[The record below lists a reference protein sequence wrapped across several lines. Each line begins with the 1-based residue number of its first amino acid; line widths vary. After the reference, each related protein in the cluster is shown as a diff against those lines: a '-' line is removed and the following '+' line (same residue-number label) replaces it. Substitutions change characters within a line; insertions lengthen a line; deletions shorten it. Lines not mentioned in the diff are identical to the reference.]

1 MEARAQ
7 RRQTPALFVRA
18 PMGGPDQLVNTLQVL
33 KNLLISDTITFL
45 KVKFKE
51 YVSYVHHIANCTEL
65 MLAKIVI
72 IRA

>member
-33 KNLLISDTITFL
+33 KNIISGTITF
-45 KVKFKE
+45 FE
-51 YVSYVHHIANCTEL
+51 SEI
-65 MLAKIVI
+65 
-72 IRA
+72 

>member
-7 RRQTPALFVRA
+7 RRQTPALFARA

-33 KNLLISDTITFL
+33 KNIISDTITFL

-65 MLAKIVI
+65 MLVKIVI